1 MQTPPRAEY
10 VARINRV
17 MDHVDG
23 HLGDPLTLDELAG
36 VAAFSPFYFHRI
48 FAALVGETPAQYV
61 RRLRVERAAQ
71 QLVAAPRK
79 PITQVA
85 LDCGFS
91 GSAPFARAFKETL
104 GMSASEWR
112 RTMGPRSCGGTNAPA
127 GAQDRK
133 DRQAPGK
140 LRKDWVVTPA
150 YGDAVQQRLI
160 WRVTMT
166 DQSTDAAQPAD
177 DSAEQPGGAAKRGLE
192 ARVEVKEVPAFTLAY
207 VRHTGPYAGDTELFG
222 RLFGKIMPWAGS
234 RGLLG
239 PQSRILAV
247 YHDDP
252 GLTEPDKLRVS
263 VGVSVPDDTAV
274 DGEIGK
280 MVIPGGTWAVAGF
293 ELAEDEYPAAWD
305 AVFSGWLPDSGY
317 QPTDGACY
325 EQYLNDPAQHP
336 EHKCIVNIC
345 VPVRP
350 L

>member
-1 MQTPPRAEY
+1 MQTPARAEY

-17 MDHVDG
+17 LDHIDA

-71 QLVAAPRK
+71 QLVAAPGK
-79 PITQVA
+79 AVTEVA

-104 GMSASEWR
+104 GMTASEWR
-112 RTMGPRSCGGTNAPA
+112 RTMGPRAQGMDTAA
-127 GAQDRK
+127 RQDRK
-133 DRQAPGK
+133 DGQTPGN
-140 LRKDWVVTPA
+140 LRKDWRVTPV
-150 YGDAVQQRLI
+150 YGDAVQQRLM

-166 DQSTDAAQPAD
+166 GQNADAARPAD
-177 DSAEQPGGAAKRGLE
+177 GAPEQSGGAGKRGPE

-207 VRHTGPYAGDTELFG
+207 VRHTGPYAGDSELFG
-222 RLFGKIMPWAGS
+222 RLFGRIMSWAGA

-239 PQSRILAV
+239 PESRVVSV
-247 YHDDP
+247 YHDNP

-263 VGVSVPDDTAV
+263 VGVSVPDDTPV

-280 MVIPGGTWAVAGF
+280 MAIPGGTWAVAGF
-293 ELAEDEYPAAWD
+293 ELAEDEYAAAWD
-305 AVFSGWLPDSGY
+305 AVFRGWLPDSGY
-317 QPTDGACY
+317 QPTDGVCY

-345 VPVRP
+345 VPVKP

>member
-1 MQTPPRAEY
+1 MQTPARAEY

-17 MDHVDG
+17 MDHIDG
-23 HLGDPLTLDELAG
+23 HLGASLTLDELAG

-48 FAALVGETPAQYV
+48 FAAMVGETPAQYV

-79 PITQVA
+79 PVTQVA

-112 RTMGPRSCGGTNAPA
+112 RTMGPRSCGGMD
-127 GAQDRK
+127 GRDRK
-133 DRQAPGK
+133 DRQTPGK
-140 LRKDWVVTPA
+140 LRKDWEVTPL
-150 YGDAVQQRLI
+150 YGDAVQQRLT
-160 WRVTMT
+160 WRVTMSEKEK
-166 DQSTDAAQPAD
+166 DGERQAGDGRS
-177 DSAEQPGGAAKRGLE
+177 GGVE
-192 ARVEVKEVPAFTLAY
+192 ARVEVKEVPEFTLAY
-207 VRHTGPYAGDTELFG
+207 VRYTGPYAGDAELFG
-222 RLFGKIMPWAGS
+222 RLFGKIMHWTGS
-234 RGLLG
+234 RQLLG
-239 PQSRILAV
+239 PQSRVMAV
-247 YHDDP
+247 YHDNP

-263 VGVSVPDDTAV
+263 VGVSVPDDTPV

-280 MVIPGGTWAVAGF
+280 MTIPGGTWAVAGF
-293 ELAEDEYPAAWD
+293 ELATDEYAAAWD

-317 QPTDGACY
+317 QPTDGVCY

-336 EHKCIVNIC
+336 EHKSIVNIC
-345 VPVRP
+345 VPVEP

>member
-1 MQTPPRAEY
+1 VQTPPRAEY

-17 MDHVDG
+17 MDHVDE
-23 HLGDPLTLDELAG
+23 HLGGPLTLEELAG

-79 PITQVA
+79 PVTAVA

-112 RTMGPRSCGGTNAPA
+112 RTMRARAQGMEPA
-127 GAQDRK
+127 GLQDRK
-133 DRQAPGK
+133 DRQTPGN
-140 LRKDWVVTPA
+140 LRKDWEITPL
-150 YGDAVQQRLI
+150 YGDAIQQGLT

-166 DQSTDAAQPAD
+166 AQNAD
-177 DSAEQPGGAAKRGLE
+177 GARGDGRSGLE
-192 ARVEVKEVPAFTLAY
+192 ARVEVREVPAFTLAY
-207 VRHTGPYAGDTELFG
+207 VRHTGPYAGDSELFG
-222 RLFGKIMPWAGS
+222 RLFGKIMAWAGS
-234 RGLLG
+234 RGLIG
-239 PQSRILAV
+239 PQSKVVAV
-247 YHDDP
+247 YHDNP
-252 GLTEPDKLRVS
+252 GLTESGKLRVS
-263 VGVSVPDDTAV
+263 VGVSVPDDTPV

-280 MVIPGGTWAVAGF
+280 MVIPGGTWAVAEF
-293 ELAEDEYPAAWD
+293 ELTDAEYSAAWD
-305 AVFSGWLPDSGY
+305 AVFCGWLPDSGY
-317 QPTDGACY
+317 QPTDGVCY

-336 EHKCIVNIC
+336 EHKTVVDIC
-345 VPVRP
+345 VPVKA

>member
-1 MQTPPRAEY
+1 MQTPARAEY

-17 MDHVDG
+17 MDHVDE

-48 FAALVGETPAQYV
+48 FSAMVGETPAQYI

-79 PITQVA
+79 PVTSVA

-91 GSAPFARAFKETL
+91 GSAAFARAFKETL

-112 RTMGPRSCGGTNAPA
+112 RTMGPRTQGMDAPP

-133 DRQAPGK
+133 DRQTPGK
-140 LRKDWVVTPA
+140 LRKDWEVVPV
-150 YGDAVQQRLI
+150 YGEAVQRQLI

-166 DQSTDAAQPAD
+166 EQGNDAAA
-177 DSAEQPGGAAKRGLE
+177 AGGGPGTGGIE
-192 ARVEVKEVPAFTLAY
+192 AQVEVKEVPAFTLAY
-207 VRHTGPYAGDTELFG
+207 VRHTGPYAGDSELFG
-222 RLFGKIMPWAGS
+222 RLFGKIMAWAGP

-239 PQSRILAV
+239 PETKVVSV
-247 YHDDP
+247 YHDNP
-252 GLTEPDKLRVS
+252 GLTEADKLRVS

-280 MVIPGGTWAVAGF
+280 MTIPGGTWAIAGF
-293 ELAEDEYPAAWD
+293 ELAVDEYAAAWD

-325 EQYLNDPAQHP
+325 EQYLNDPEQHP

-345 VPVRP
+345 VPVKP

>member
-1 MQTPPRAEY
+1 MQTPARAEY

-17 MDHVDG
+17 MDHIDG
-23 HLGDPLTLDELAG
+23 HLGEPLTLDELAE

-71 QLVAAPRK
+71 QLVAAPHK
-79 PITQVA
+79 PVTQVA

-112 RTMGPRSCGGTNAPA
+112 RTMGPRAHGMDAPTDE
-127 GAQDRK
+127 QVRK
-133 DRQAPGK
+133 DGQTPGK
-140 LRKDWVVTPA
+140 LRKDWEVTPI

-166 DQSTDAAQPAD
+166 DQNADAARQSEA
-177 DSAEQPGGAAKRGLE
+177 GRGGLE

-207 VRHTGPYAGDTELFG
+207 VRHTGPYAGDSELFG

-234 RGLLG
+234 HGLLG
-239 PQSRILAV
+239 PQSRVLAV
-247 YHDDP
+247 YHDNP

-263 VGVSVPDDTAV
+263 VGASVPDDTPV

-280 MVIPGGTWAVAGF
+280 MVIPGGMWAVAGF
-293 ELAEDEYPAAWD
+293 ELAEDEYPSAWD

-345 VPVRP
+345 VPVKP